1 VEFLHILHVS
11 GEEQVVR
18 CSLSYLNGSLTRR
31 AKDQSAAA
39 NTLIT
44 SAIEFLK
51 ARKSQKIIESNL
63 FMMFQYFNLSR
74 DIVKIL
80 LNV

>member
-1 VEFLHILHVS
+1 MYYWAISF
-11 GEEQVVR
+11 
-18 CSLSYLNGSLTRR
+18 R
-31 AKDQSAAA
+31 AYWRSAAA

-51 ARKSQKIIESNL
+51 ARKSQKIIKSNL

>member
-1 VEFLHILHVS
+1 MYSWAISF
-11 GEEQVVR
+11 
-18 CSLSYLNGSLTRR
+18 R
-31 AKDQSAAA
+31 AYWRSAAA

-44 SAIEFLK
+44 SAIELLK
-51 ARKSQKIIESNL
+51 AGKSQKIIKSNL